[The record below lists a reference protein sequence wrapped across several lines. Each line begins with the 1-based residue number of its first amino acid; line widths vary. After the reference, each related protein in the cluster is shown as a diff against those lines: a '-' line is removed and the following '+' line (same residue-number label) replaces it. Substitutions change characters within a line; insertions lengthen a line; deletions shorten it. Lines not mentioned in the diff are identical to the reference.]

1 MRPAGF
7 NRRLALLLLALMLGG
22 CGFRLAGEDGLPP
35 QLARIQLLTSGFD
48 QRQRDALRARLREAG
63 AEVSLLPMPDA
74 AQLRASLEI
83 LPSRRMAT
91 SASNGRIIERV
102 ARGLEFSVKG
112 ADGMPLLPTR
122 SLLQQKDIA
131 LDDDNLLS
139 SDVERQRVIAG
150 LESAL
155 YEQLLRQLKRL

>member
-1 MRPAGF
+1 MRLAGF
-7 NRRLALLLLALMLGG
+7 NCRLALLLLAILLGG

-48 QRQRDALRARLREAG
+48 QRQRDALRERLREAG

-102 ARGLEFSVKG
+102 SRGLEFSVKG
-112 ADGMPLLPTR
+112 ADGLPLVTAR
-122 SLLQQKDIA
+122 SLLEQKDIA

-139 SDVERQRVIAG
+139 SDVERQRVIAE
-150 LESAL
+150 LEAAL
-155 YEQLLRQLKRL
+155 YQQLLRQLRRL

>member
-1 MRPAGF
+1 MRLAGV
-7 NRRLALLLLALMLGG
+7 NRLALLLLALALCA
-22 CGFRLAGEDGLPP
+22 CGFRLAGDRGLPP

-48 QRQRDALRARLREAG
+48 ERQRDALRARLREAG

-74 AQLRASLEI
+74 AQLRTRLEI
-83 LPSRRMAT
+83 LPNRRMAT

-102 ARGLEFSVKG
+102 SRGLEFSIKG
-112 ADGMPLLPTR
+112 ADGLPLAPAR
-122 SLLQQKDIA
+122 SLLEQKDVA

-139 SDVERQRVIAG
+139 SDVELQRVVAD

-155 YEQLLRQLKRL
+155 FEQLLRQLERL